1 MNNLEL
7 IENKIV
13 SLAAWEKLKTQFIGQ
28 KIVFTNGC
36 FDILHLGHVHYL
48 AEAKS
53 LGHILVIGLNSDDS
67 VKRLKGKKRPV
78 NPEYARAMVLAAL
91 QVVDYVIIFQEETP
105 YELIQQINPHVL
117 VKGGDYLISQVVGA
131 DWVVA
136 HGGEVHLIDFIDG
149 FSTSNLIEKLK

>member
-7 IENKIV
+7 IEKKIIN
-13 SLAAWEKLKTQFIGQ
+13 LATWEKLKTQFIGQ

-53 LGHILVIGLNSDDS
+53 MGHILVIGLNSDAS
-67 VKRLKGKKRPV
+67 VKRLKGEERPV

-91 QVVDYVIIFQEETP
+91 QVVDYVIIFQEATP
-105 YELIQQINPHVL
+105 YELIQQVNPQVL
-117 VKGGDYLISQVVGA
+117 VKGGDYRIDQVVGA

-136 HGGEVHLIDFIDG
+136 HGGEVHLINFIDG
-149 FSTSNLIEKLK
+149 FSTSQLIEKLK